1 MATNDTQRKIL
12 RVAVVLDRRVVEER
26 LIRVDGDITVGS
38 GPKNT
43 FVVQGQVPK
52 QVTLFESKG
61 PGRFAL
67 VFERG
72 QDGRIELD
80 GSGDKFTPSE
90 LADKGK
96 AHKKGKHFTIELTDK
111 ARGKIAVGDAAV
123 LFQFVDP
130 PNAAMRAPL
139 PIAVKGG
146 IANQIEWPF
155 FYIMAASFILFGGST
170 TGLDIWWKQ
179 TGQYYYN
186 PASQERARLYDL
198 IRAEVQAK
206 KEKKEEEKK
215 EEEEKPDEKV
225 EGVAEAAEAE
235 PAPVAEKPK
244 PSKAGKPAAKAG
256 RADGPRETNKTKLAA
271 AVKQKT
277 FLHVLGT
284 TGGTG
289 PGELD
294 TLKGGVHAQN
304 IANAFDLEGGIAQNR
319 ESGSGGAAFVGG
331 PQAEQAGGDGQRYKT
346 LSAGETG
353 AGRIETAQVKTSE
366 KTNEVKINANVR
378 DGSVSGQEGAG
389 QIDKDSVARVFS
401 RRKSAIKYCYERAL
415 KLNSNIKGKVVIRF
429 TIGTAGR
436 ITSVQAT
443 QNTTGDPGIADC
455 IIEKVQGWRFDPP
468 SGGSVTFSYPFL
480 LDTK

>member
-1 MATNDTQRKIL
+1 MATNENRKLL
-12 RVAVVLDRRVVEER
+12 RVAVVLDKRVIEER

-43 FVVQGQVPK
+43 FVVQGHVPK
-52 QVTLFESKG
+52 QVTVFESRG
-61 PGRFAL
+61 AGRFAL
-67 VFERG
+67 AFERG
-72 QDGRIELD
+72 QEGRIELD
-80 GSGDKFTPSE
+80 AGGDKFTPSE

-96 AHKKGKHFTIELTDK
+96 AHKKGKHFVVELTDK
-111 ARGKIAVGDAAV
+111 ARGKIAVGDASV

-155 FYIMAASFILFGGST
+155 LYIMAASFILFGGST

-186 PASQERARLYDL
+186 PAARDRARLYDL

-215 EEEEKPDEKV
+215 EEEKPEDKTADAAEP
-225 EGVAEAAEAE
+225 AEAA
-235 PAPVAEKPK
+235 PAPEPEKPK
-244 PSKAGKPAAKAG
+244 PSKAGKPAPKAG
-256 RADGPRETNKTKLAA
+256 REGPRETNKTKLAA

-284 TGGTG
+284 TGGSG

-319 ESGSGGAAFVGG
+319 ESGAGGAAFVGG
-331 PQAEQAGGDGQRYKT
+331 PQAEGAGDGQRYKT

-366 KTNEVKINANVR
+366 KTNEVKIDARVR
-378 DGSVSGQEGAG
+378 DGAVSGQEGAG

>member
-1 MATNDTQRKIL
+1 MSANDKMKLL
-12 RVAVVLDRRVVEER
+12 RVAIVQDRRVVEER
-26 LIRVDGDITVGS
+26 LIRGEGDITLGTGS
-38 GPKNT
+38 KNT
-43 FVVQGQVPK
+43 FVVQGNLPK
-52 QVTLFESKG
+52 QTTVFEG
-61 PGRFAL
+61 RGQGRFAL

-72 QDGRIELD
+72 QDGRIELES
-80 GSGDKFTPSE
+80 GSDKFTPSE

-96 AHKKGKHFTIELTDK
+96 AQKKGKAFAIELTDK
-111 ARGKIAVGDAAV
+111 ARGKVSVGDV
-123 LFQFVDP
+123 SILFQFVDP

-139 PIAVKGG
+139 PMAVKGG
-146 IANQIEWPF
+146 IVNQIEWPF
-155 FYIMAASFILFGGST
+155 LYIMAASFILLGGST

-186 PASQERARLYDL
+186 PASRERSRLYDL

-206 KEKKEEEKK
+206 KEKEPEKEKPEDEKK
-215 EEEEKPDEKV
+215 DEAV
-225 EGVAEAAEAE
+225 AAAEAAEAV
-235 PAPVAEKPK
+235 PAPEPEKPK
-244 PSKAGKPAAKAG
+244 AAPAKKPAARVGK
-256 RADGPRETNKTKLAA
+256 DTPRETNKTKLAA

-284 TGGTG
+284 TGGSG

-294 TLKGGVHAQN
+294 TLRGGVHAQN

-319 ESGSGGAAFVGG
+319 ESGAAGSAFVGG
-331 PQAEQAGGDGQRYKT
+331 PQAATAGDGEKYKT
-346 LSAGETG
+346 LSQAEAGGE
-353 AGRIETAQVKTSE
+353 RIATTQVKTAD
-366 KTNEVKINANVR
+366 KANEVKINANVR

-389 QIDKDSVARVFS
+389 SIDKDSVARVFS

-415 KLNSNIKGKVVIRF
+415 KLNSNVKGKVVIRF

-436 ITSVQAT
+436 ITSVQAS

>member
-1 MATNDTQRKIL
+1 MSSTENRKLL
-12 RVAVVLDRRVVEER
+12 RVAVVVDRRVVEER
-26 LIRVDGDITVGS
+26 LIRVDGDITVGT

-43 FVVQGQVPK
+43 FVVQGNVPK
-52 QVTLFESKG
+52 QTTVFESRG
-61 PGRFAL
+61 HGRFAL
-67 VFERG
+67 AFERG

-80 GSGDKFTPSE
+80 TSGDKFTPSE

-96 AHKKGKHFTIELTDK
+96 AQKKGKTFSVELTDK
-111 ARGKIAVGDAAV
+111 ARGKISVGDASV

-139 PIAVKGG
+139 PMAVKGG
-146 IANQIEWPF
+146 IASQIEWPF
-155 FYIMAASFILFGGST
+155 LYIMVASFILLGGST

-186 PASQERARLYDL
+186 PASRGQGRLYDL
-198 IRAEVQAK
+198 IRAEVAAK
-206 KEKKEEEKK
+206 KDKVEEEKK
-215 EEEEKPDEKV
+215 EEEKPE
-225 EGVAEAAEAE
+225 EVADAAKGAE
-235 PAPVAEKPK
+235 DTPPAPEPEKPK
-244 PSKAGKPAAKAG
+244 AKPAKVAKVAAKPG
-256 RADGPRETNKTKLAA
+256 AARETNKTKLAA

-284 TGGTG
+284 TGGSG

-294 TLKGGVHAQN
+294 TLKGGAHANN
-304 IANAFDLEGGIAQNR
+304 IQNAFDLEGGIAQNR
-319 ESGSGGAAFVGG
+319 ESGAGGAAFVGG
-331 PQAEQAGGDGQRYKT
+331 PQADGSAGDGQRYKT

-366 KTNEVKINANVR
+366 KTSEVKINANVR
-378 DGSVSGQEGAG
+378 DGSVSGQDGAG
-389 QIDKDSVARVFS
+389 SIDKDSVARVFS

-443 QNTTGDPGIADC
+443 SNSTGDPGIADC

>member
-1 MATNDTQRKIL
+1 MVANDKMKLL
-12 RVAVVLDRRVVEER
+12 RVAVVQDRRVVEER
-26 LIRVDGDITVGS
+26 LIRGEGDVTIGT

-43 FVVQGQVPK
+43 FVLKGNLPK
-52 QVTLFESKG
+52 QTTVFEGRG

-67 VFERG
+67 AFERG
-72 QDGRIELD
+72 QDGRIELES
-80 GSGDKFTPSE
+80 GSDKFTPSE

-96 AHKKGKHFTIELTDK
+96 AQKKGKAFVIDLTDK
-111 ARGKIAVGDAAV
+111 ARGKVSVGDV
-123 LFQFVDP
+123 SILFQFVDP
-130 PNAAMRAPL
+130 PSAAMRAPL
-139 PIAVKGG
+139 PMAVKGG
-146 IANQIEWPF
+146 IINQIEWPF
-155 FYIMAASFILFGGST
+155 LYIMAASFILFGGST

-179 TGQYYYN
+179 TGQYYYS
-186 PASQERARLYDL
+186 PSSAERARLYDL

-206 KEKKEEEKK
+206 KEKKPEEKK
-215 EEEEKPDEKV
+215 EEEKKDEAV
-225 EGVAEAAEAE
+225 VAAEAAEAAPTPE
-235 PAPVAEKPK
+235 PEKPK
-244 PSKAGKPAAKAG
+244 AAPKKAAPRVSKDA
-256 RADGPRETNKTKLAA
+256 PRETNKTKLAA

-294 TLKGGVHAQN
+294 TLGGGVHAQN

-319 ESGSGGAAFVGG
+319 ESGAAGGVFVGG
-331 PQAEQAGGDGQRYKT
+331 PQAAEAGDGQKYKT
-346 LSAGETG
+346 LSQGEAGGE
-353 AGRIETAQVKTSE
+353 RIATTQVKTAE
-366 KTNEVKINANVR
+366 KANEVKINANVR
-378 DGSVSGQEGAG
+378 DGSVSGQDGAG
-389 QIDKDSVARVFS
+389 SIDKDSVARVFS

-415 KLNSNIKGKVVIRF
+415 KLNSNVKGKVVIRF

-436 ITSVQAT
+436 ITSVQAS

>member
-1 MATNDTQRKIL
+1 MATNENRKLL
-12 RVAVVLDRRVVEER
+12 RVAVVLDKRVVEER

-52 QVTLFESKG
+52 QATVFESRG
-61 PGRFAL
+61 AGRFAL

-80 GSGDKFTPSE
+80 AGGDKFTPSE
-90 LADKGK
+90 LADKNK
-96 AHKKGKHFTIELTDK
+96 AQKKGKHFAVELSDK
-111 ARGKIAVGDAAV
+111 ARGKIAVGDASV

-155 FYIMAASFILFGGST
+155 LYIMAASFILFGGST

-186 PASQERARLYDL
+186 PASRDRARLYDL

-215 EEEEKPDEKV
+215 EEEKPEEDKTADAGEP
-225 EGVAEAAEAE
+225 AEAA
-235 PAPVAEKPK
+235 PAPEPEKPK
-244 PSKAGKPAAKAG
+244 PSKAKAAPKAG
-256 RADGPRETNKTKLAA
+256 REGPRETNKTKLAA

-284 TGGTG
+284 TGGAG

-294 TLKGGVHAQN
+294 TLKGGV
-304 IANAFDLEGGIAQNR
+304 
-319 ESGSGGAAFVGG
+319 
-331 PQAEQAGGDGQRYKT
+331 
-346 LSAGETG
+346 
-353 AGRIETAQVKTSE
+353 
-366 KTNEVKINANVR
+366 
-378 DGSVSGQEGAG
+378 
-389 QIDKDSVARVFS
+389 
-401 RRKSAIKYCYERAL
+401 
-415 KLNSNIKGKVVIRF
+415 
-429 TIGTAGR
+429 
-436 ITSVQAT
+436 
-443 QNTTGDPGIADC
+443 
-455 IIEKVQGWRFDPP
+455 
-468 SGGSVTFSYPFL
+468 
-480 LDTK
+480 

>member
-1 MATNDTQRKIL
+1 MATNENRKLL
-12 RVAVVLDRRVVEER
+12 RVAVVLDKRVIEER

-43 FVVQGQVPK
+43 FVLQGQVPK
-52 QVTLFESKG
+52 QVTVFESRG

-72 QDGRIELD
+72 QEGRIELD
-80 GSGDKFTPSE
+80 AGTDKFTPSE

-96 AHKKGKHFTIELTDK
+96 AQKKGKHFAVELTDK
-111 ARGKIAVGDAAV
+111 ARGKIAVGDASV

-139 PIAVKGG
+139 PMAVKGG

-155 FYIMAASFILFGGST
+155 LYIMAASFILFGGST

-186 PASQERARLYDL
+186 PASADRARLYDL

-215 EEEEKPDEKV
+215 EEEKPEEKTADAGEP
-225 EGVAEAAEAE
+225 AEAA
-235 PAPVAEKPK
+235 PAPEPEKPK
-244 PSKAGKPAAKAG
+244 PSKAKAAAPKAG
-256 RADGPRETNKTKLAA
+256 REGPRETNKTKLAA

-284 TGGTG
+284 TGGSG

-319 ESGSGGAAFVGG
+319 ESGAGGAAFVGG
-331 PQAEQAGGDGQRYKT
+331 PQAEAAGDGQRYKS

-353 AGRIETAQVKTSE
+353 AGRIETAQVKTAE
-366 KTNEVKINANVR
+366 KSNEVKINANVR

-436 ITSVQAT
+436 ITSVQAS